1 MTVELLVLA
10 VLIGA
15 LAVVG
20 MEADMA
26 ATRRRRR

>member
-10 VLIGA
+10 LLIGA
-15 LAVVG
+15 LAIAA

-26 ATRRRRR
+26 ETRRRR